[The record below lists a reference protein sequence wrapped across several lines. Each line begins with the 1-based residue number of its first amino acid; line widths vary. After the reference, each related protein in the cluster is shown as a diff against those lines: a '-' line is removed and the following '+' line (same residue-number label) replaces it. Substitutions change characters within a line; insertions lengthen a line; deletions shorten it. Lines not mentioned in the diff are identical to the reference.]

1 MLSFPTQ
8 VLLWTGVT
16 EQLNVQTIPGCAEMC
31 PFEDFLDIVK
41 DILPNDDEYYC
52 RRDKTMDLKP
62 NAHHRSSAT
71 CIADDRSWYMIFL
84 TVKIRAKVILISVA
98 RILDIFFHRIFFTE
112 KKQS

>member
-1 MLSFPTQ
+1 MLEIDIRDLSFMLSFPTQ

-52 RRDKTMDLKP
+52 RRDKTTELKP

-71 CIADDRSWYMIFL
+71 CIADNGFWYIFL
-84 TVKIRAKVILISVA
+84 T
-98 RILDIFFHRIFFTE
+98 IFLAFTS
-112 KKQS
+112 KFVQK